1 MKTIIA
7 ILSLVFGS
15 KIVCAAETNLTLPSE
30 ERLCGIETNNRLS
43 EAADKLEK
51 ALNKLPCLETG
62 TTDACENA
70 NNDKWLEDSDTKSLR
85 DLVDSSPNAAYIHK
99 AARRRQLKGLYDDA
113 LTLFQEAGERGDV
126 KSLTEQARL
135 YSPICFVSGR
145 PFSKPN
151 AYKAAQLYREAANKG
166 DLNAEEALASLKAWL
181 EDQSKND
188 IDAQKALKEFW
199 KN

>member
-1 MKTIIA
+1 MKTIIT
-7 ILSLVFGS
+7 ILSLVFSS
-15 KIVCAAETNLTLPSE
+15 KIVFAADTNLTLPSE
-30 ERLCGIETNNRLS
+30 EQLCGIETNDRLS
-43 EAADKLEK
+43 EAADKFEK
-51 ALNKLPCLETG
+51 AFNKLPCLQTG

-70 NNDKWLEDSDTKSLR
+70 HNDKWLEESDTKSLR

-145 PFSKPN
+145 PFKKPN

-166 DLNAEEALASLKAWL
+166 DLDAEAALASLKEWL
-181 EDQSKND
+181 KNQGQND
-188 IDAQKALKEFW
+188 VDAQNALKEFW